1 MGGTRSFAI
10 VVAMAALAGSAAC
23 DRSDRTDRTDPTT
36 ATSPQTP
43 GYQTD
48 EARTDS
54 GITTAVQSRYYSQ
67 ASVRGRD
74 IDVITSNGVVTLR
87 GTVPDDASRQ
97 QAENIA
103 RQVEGVNR
111 VDNQLRVET
120 ADARMAEP
128 GRTADAGPAGRDGD
142 RADRDDGRVNAGWL
156 TTRIQAQYFTTTDVR
171 ARNIDVTSNSD
182 GVVSLRGEVEN
193 EEERRR
199 AIEIAQ
205 STDGTTRVEDHLRIT
220 GAVATTGRT
229 EDTPRDRE
237 KEARTTQP
245 DGWVTTKIQAKY
257 FTDGAV
263 RGRDINVDT
272 NNGVVTLRGAVRSEA
287 ERRQAIAL
295 ARNTDGVRDVQDQL
309 NLEPALG
316 DGRAD
321 RPDTERD
328 APATT
333 GATDRN
339 VGDRTAATDRNVGDR
354 TAATGRDAGD
364 RMADGWITTK
374 VQASYFLNTD
384 IRGRDINVNT
394 SNGVVTLNGTVQTD
408 AERSEAEQIAREIDG
423 VSRVVNNLKVGGPR

>member
-1 MGGTRSFAI
+1 MMGGIRSFAI
-10 VVAMAALAGSAAC
+10 VVVAMAALAGLAAC
-23 DRSDRTDRTDPTT
+23 DRGDRTDRTDPTT

-48 EARTDS
+48 EARTDT
-54 GITTAVQSRYYSQ
+54 GITTAVQSRYYSD

-128 GRTADAGPAGRDGD
+128 GRTADAGPVGRDGE

-171 ARNIDVTSNSD
+171 ARNIDVTSNSE

-199 AIEIAQ
+199 AVEIAQ
-205 STDGTTRVEDHLRIT
+205 NTDGTTRVEDHLRIT

-229 EDTPRDRE
+229 EGEGTPRDRE
-237 KEARTTQP
+237 DEARTTQP
-245 DGWVTTKIQAKY
+245 DAWVTTKIQAKY

-263 RGRDINVDT
+263 CGRDINVDT

-309 NLEPALG
+309 NVNPALG
-316 DGRAD
+316 EDRAD

-328 APATT
+328 APAPGTRT
-333 GATDRN
+333 PATAPDR
-339 VGDRTAATDRNVGDR
+339 DMGDR

-364 RMADGWITTK
+364 RMGDGWITTK

-408 AERSEAEQIAREIDG
+408 AERNEAEQIARETDG